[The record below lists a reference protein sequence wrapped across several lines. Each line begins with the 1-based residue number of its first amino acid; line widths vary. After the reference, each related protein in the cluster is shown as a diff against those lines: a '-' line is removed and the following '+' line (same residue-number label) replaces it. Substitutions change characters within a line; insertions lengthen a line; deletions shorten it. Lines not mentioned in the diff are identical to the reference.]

1 MPSFLFFFLISPTN
15 TASFTH
21 AHRHKKH
28 PSTLLLRLWK
38 DGKRYCIS
46 EDEPDEERPDG
57 AYQQEEPGIGQ
68 FVFLH

>member
-21 AHRHKKH
+21 AQRHKKH

-38 DGKRYCIS
+38 DGKSTVYRKMSQTRNGQMVPIS
-46 EDEPDEERPDG
+46 KRNR
-57 AYQQEEPGIGQ
+57 A
-68 FVFLH
+68 